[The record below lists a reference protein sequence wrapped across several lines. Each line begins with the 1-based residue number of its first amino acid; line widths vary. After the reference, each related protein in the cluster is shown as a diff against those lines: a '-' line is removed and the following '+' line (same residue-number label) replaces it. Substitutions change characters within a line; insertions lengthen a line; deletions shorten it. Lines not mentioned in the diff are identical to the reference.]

1 MSGRVLHKAGYLCRS
16 MRQVLHFLA
25 RRVLRFCTPK
35 INGLGISLLFFQ
47 LGHLLCCKDLAL
59 VGLKCIFQSS
69 SVHLVGRRKSS
80 QILKIQILGGFS
92 QCSYFC
98 VRNQERRLAR
108 NYWKSEP
115 WPFSVHVCVCM
126 LGLQLLKH
134 FQRPKMK
141 AAIIV
146 GLMNHAR
153 VESTVVSKSPSAV
166 ARQPFLENASML
178 LDARFC
184 CLRQVVLA

>member
-1 MSGRVLHKAGYLCRS
+1 MC
-16 MRQVLHFLA
+16 
-25 RRVLRFCTPK
+25 
-35 INGLGISLLFFQ
+35 
-47 LGHLLCCKDLAL
+47 
-59 VGLKCIFQSS
+59 
-69 SVHLVGRRKSS
+69 
-80 QILKIQILGGFS
+80 
-92 QCSYFC
+92 
-98 VRNQERRLAR
+98 
-108 NYWKSEP
+108 
-115 WPFSVHVCVCM
+115 VCVCM

-141 AAIIV
+141 AVITV

-184 CLRQVVLA
+184 CLLQVVLAWSVHTFVPVEHPQTHAEVILGCLAQCCFVKGLLTPCVFYSHLQYTGIFKKNFFFLLLWGNGSSCHPSHHLKHT